1 MKLFIKLS
9 NKNLGFAYLDTL
21 LSLFLSVSILGSI
34 VVLTKL
40 EFSDFY
46 KAKAFFHK
54 IYVTS
59 KTNSILM
66 KITRD
71 IDSHNFK
78 LLPIIH
84 SSDVRYK
91 DKTLC
96 EISKRTDNLAKDS
109 KSNAISYL
117 KLDINK
123 LLKTTHYKNNSFYL
137 CPFFKKKV
145 SINDIRTYLALTSDD
160 FFEVSLNTTKDGNCY
175 IAKINNFK
183 SILTLD
189 GNSNI
194 KFIAFIPIESTYT
207 IYLAKNKTLR
217 YVTHKNKEIVE
228 NQPIMQN
235 VFKINFKDSFKDNF
249 YNLSCEIKVYEND
262 KNEIL
267 LSEDNLLERQ
277 DIFNFVSYLNKN
289 SNDYESI

>member
-1 MKLFIKLS
+1 MKFFIKLN
-9 NKNLGFAYLDTL
+9 NKHLGFIYYDTL
-21 LSLFLSVSILGSI
+21 LSLFLSASILGSVI
-34 VVLTKL
+34 ILTKL
-40 EFSDFY
+40 EFSDLY

-54 IYVTS
+54 IYVTT
-59 KTNSILM
+59 KTNSILI
-66 KITRD
+66 KITND

-84 SSDVRYK
+84 NNNISYK

-96 EISKRTDNLAKDS
+96 EISKRTDELAKDS
-109 KSNAISYL
+109 NSNAISYL
-117 KLDINK
+117 KLTINN
-123 LLKTTHYKNNSFYL
+123 LLKTTHYKNNNFYI

-145 SINDIRTYLALTSDD
+145 SLNDIRTFLALTTDD
-160 FFEVSLNTTKDGNCY
+160 FFEVSLNITKDGNCF

-183 SILTLD
+183 SILTFD
-189 GNSNI
+189 STSNI

-217 YVTHKNKEIVE
+217 YITHKNKEIVE

-235 VFKINFKDSFKDNF
+235 IFKINFNDSFKDNF
-249 YNLSCEIKVYEND
+249 YNLSCNILVYEND

-277 DIFNFVSYLNKN
+277 DIFNFISYLNSN
-289 SNDYESI
+289 SNEYENN